1 MHVRAAV
8 LTVWRIAYLDSS
20 TYRKVPDKVLGDART
35 WAKSYPTEIEFPE
48 GYFGLLLARLEY
60 AQAHDQRNEQRR
72 LFREMKAVAERTDYS
87 EYNEDSDM
95 LATIN
100 TLQQVYG
107 YQ

>member
-35 WAKSYPTEIEFPE
+35 WANSYPTEIEFPE

-60 AQAHDQRNEQRR
+60 AQHMIRGTNKDG
-72 LFREMKAVAERTDYS
+72 YS
-87 EYNEDSDM
+87 EK
-95 LATIN
+95 
-100 TLQQVYG
+100 
-107 YQ
+107 

>member
-1 MHVRAAV
+1 M
-8 LTVWRIAYLDSS
+8 DSS

-35 WAKSYPTEIEFPE
+35 WANSYPTEIEFPE

-72 LFREMKAVAERTDYS
+72 LFREMKSVAERTDYS

-95 LATIN
+95 LASIK